1 MTPGV
6 NSKIVSDSAPIIWFT
21 EDPTP
26 ILVGGGIAL
35 LVLAGFFLKTG
46 RGLVLVGMA
55 VVATIMAL
63 AVLVDRLVVT
73 DREAVANT
81 IYQAAATAERNDL
94 NAVTDFISPSATE
107 VKAEA
112 RRWIGQA
119 KVDSVS
125 ISAMEV
131 TLNRE
136 AKPMT
141 ATAEFR
147 VYATGQLTDR
157 RMPYPFTYLGR
168 LEVKFVQS
176 GKRWLVTEYERDR

>member
-1 MTPGV
+1 
-6 NSKIVSDSAPIIWFT
+6 VSDSAPIIWFT

-26 ILVGGGIAL
+26 ILVGGGLTL

-46 RGLVLVGMA
+46 RGWVLASMG
-55 VVATIMAL
+55 VVAAVMGL

-81 IYQAAATAERNDL
+81 IYQAATSAERNDL
-94 NAVTDFISPSATE
+94 NAVSEFISPSAPE

-119 KVDSVS
+119 KVSSVS

-131 TLNRE
+131 TVDRA

-141 ATAEFR
+141 ATASFR
-147 VYATGQLTDR
+147 VYATGELTDR
-157 RMPYPFTYLGR
+157 TMPYPFTYLGR

-176 GKRWLVTEYERDR
+176 GQRWLVTEYERDR

>member
-1 MTPGV
+1 
-6 NSKIVSDSAPIIWFT
+6 VSDSAPIIWFT

-26 ILVGGGIAL
+26 ILVGGGLML

-55 VVATIMAL
+55 VVAMVMGL

-81 IYQAAATAERNDL
+81 IYQAAAAAERNDL
-94 NAVTDFISPSATE
+94 NAVMDFISPSAPE

-119 KVDSVS
+119 KVESVS

-131 TLNRE
+131 TLDRA

-157 RMPYPFTYLGR
+157 RMPYPFNYLSR
-168 LEVKFVQS
+168 LLVRLQHS
-176 GKRWLVTEYERDR
+176 GDRWLVTEYERDR